1 MFLSFFSFFVL
12 FFDKKMKTTSQ
23 SRLLMEFYEFEIFQ
37 QKKEKKELTTCEIQ
51 DFGLLQNQA
60 KGKDDREQ
68 C

>member
-1 MFLSFFSFFVL
+1 
-12 FFDKKMKTTSQ
+12 
-23 SRLLMEFYEFEIFQ
+23 MEFYEFEIFQ